1 MQDSPQP
8 DSATLEQY
16 YERGYRHWHG
26 LYLAAL
32 AAPLDV
38 TALDLRHAFPQHPYF
53 VPELRLDTS
62 IHGVLYA
69 TGTST
74 WQVSTSDCSLPSFK
88 KKYKFRVTAE
98 ESTIVSLKL
107 KDDTFRQH
115 GGHISLLMLAW
126 AYVLSQRWSEL
137 IPGAADIEYIPTAR
151 RHSGPG

>member
-1 MQDSPQP
+1 MEDSPQP

-16 YERGYRHWHG
+16 YERGYRLWHG

-74 WQVSTSDCSLPSFK
+74 WQVSTGD
-88 KKYKFRVTAE
+88 
-98 ESTIVSLKL
+98 
-107 KDDTFRQH
+107 
-115 GGHISLLMLAW
+115 
-126 AYVLSQRWSEL
+126 
-137 IPGAADIEYIPTAR
+137 
-151 RHSGPG
+151 